1 MRIVGIEA
9 ENFKLFA
16 DKFDYIQDVENDDLV
31 ILNGPNGY
39 GKTSV
44 FDIIEF
50 CLTGEI
56 KRIIYY
62 NQDLE
67 IAKRSAFDNKILIA
81 NQEKDAYVRLILCD
95 SGKYITIE
103 YDYFAENAGSG
114 IDNNPNNIFGCFE
127 RKIKIDGQEVND
139 QIQWMERHG
148 LNDLGEV
155 YDKCCFLSQD
165 EHLRFFKT
173 GIKSKAKSLDFL
185 FEIPQKWQDEQ
196 ERIDKIT
203 KKLGDRR
210 NRQALCV
217 KLAEQKT
224 ECNQA
229 IGQLEIE
236 LERCT
241 QGNQVSYEQLF
252 PNVMVSWDQ
261 KQVPNDQHSLDTC
274 ERELDNLIF
283 FAEHKEQCRNYINNR
298 PYKSYIH
305 EYSGKENITF
315 SEAPLEYT
323 VRNYGLVQNEKEI
336 EKQYQMERREKKL
349 LECIEDHRY
358 EEADWTFAQAQGVIT
373 NVDMTY
379 IREHL
384 DIIKKLKQTRDIM
397 QKAVQDLL
405 DSRLV
410 LLRKSKIVIQQ
421 GGLKENECPLCGHP
435 FDSLVQLNQ
444 GIQSKTDELDA
455 LIGETA
461 ERIDDLKKNMY
472 ENVVRNVEMYLKKQ
486 LDCVISDEMYQRL
499 GSVKTNKLE
508 MMKVVDDLRKIGVD
522 LDQTVEEDDE
532 QRYRNILERV
542 QQSIAYLSDEDE
554 EQLVLRDFEQV
565 YKQFYMGEIQQFEDM
580 QKQSLVNK
588 RNYIRWITYNH
599 YSEALAKIKQ
609 KLQLINERE
618 NKLRCVL
625 NELHTYSKSIEEGEK
640 EYKHIIINDIE
651 PLLYVY
657 TAQILQQKFNGKS
670 VFIKTDASMD
680 KINFV
685 NSVTDDQD
693 ILYSMSSGQLSAVA
707 VAFLLCMNQVYG
719 THQIS
724 SLLLIDDPVQ
734 TIDDVNMVGL
744 VDVLRYGFGDRQ
756 IFLSTHE
763 QTFDWYIRYKYL
775 KSDKS
780 VKPINMREL
789 MLQVKKNNE

>member
-16 DKFDYIQDVENDDLV
+16 DKFDHIQDVENDDLV

-81 NQEKDAYVRLILCD
+81 NQEKDAYVRLTLCD
-95 SGKYITIE
+95 SGKCITIE

-139 QIQWMERHG
+139 QIQWMEKYG
-148 LNDLGEV
+148 LSNFGEV

-210 NRQALCV
+210 NKQALCV
-217 KLAEQKT
+217 KLEEQET
-224 ECNQA
+224 ECTKA
-229 IGQLEIE
+229 IGKLEIE

-241 QGNQVSYEQLF
+241 QGNQVSYERLF

-261 KQVPNDQHSLDTC
+261 KLVDNDQHSLDIC
-274 ERELDNLIF
+274 EKDLDNLIF
-283 FAEHKEQCRNYINNR
+283 FAEHKEQCRNYINSR
-298 PYKSYIH
+298 PYKSYIR
-305 EYSGKENITF
+305 EYNGRENITF

-323 VRNYGLVQNEKEI
+323 LRNYELVQNEKEI
-336 EKQYQMERREKKL
+336 EKQYQTEVQEKKL
-349 LECIEDHRY
+349 LACIEDHRY
-358 EEADWTFAQAQGVIT
+358 EEADWTFAQAQGLIT

-384 DIIKKLKQTRDIM
+384 DIIKKLKQTRDLM
-397 QKAVQDLL
+397 QNAVQNLL
-405 DSRLV
+405 DSRLA
-410 LLRKSKIVIQQ
+410 LLRNSKIVIQQ

-435 FDSLVQLNQ
+435 FDSLTQLNQ
-444 GIQSKTDELDA
+444 GIQSKTDALDA

-486 LDCVISDEMYQRL
+486 LDSVISDEMYQRL
-499 GSVKTNKLE
+499 KSVKTNKLE
-508 MMKVVDDLRKIGVD
+508 MMKVVDDLRKIGID
-522 LDQTVEEDDE
+522 LDQTMEEDDE
-532 QRYRNILERV
+532 QRYENILECV

-554 EQLVLRDFEQV
+554 EQLVLRGFEQA
-565 YKQFYMGEIQQFEDM
+565 YKQFYMGEIQRFEEM

-599 YSEALAKIKQ
+599 YREALEKTKQ
-609 KLQLINERE
+609 KLHLINERKQ
-618 NKLRCVL
+618 KLHYVL
-625 NELHTYSKSIEEGEK
+625 DEFRRYKKSIEEGEK

-775 KSDKS
+775 KSDKI
-780 VKPINMREL
+780 VEVVNMREL
-789 MLQVKKNNE
+789 MLQVKKSND